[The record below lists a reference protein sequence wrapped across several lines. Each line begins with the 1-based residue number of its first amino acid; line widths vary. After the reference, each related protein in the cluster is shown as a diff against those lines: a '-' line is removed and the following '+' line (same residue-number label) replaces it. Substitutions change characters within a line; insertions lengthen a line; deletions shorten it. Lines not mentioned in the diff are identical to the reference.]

1 MAAQNHFGDQ
11 SMQPTAQKIDQLQV
25 TRDTLTSRG
34 GLTFLVKYVE
44 AIGILT
50 LLLNRFAKIKKSV
63 KGVSV
68 GNLFLQAL
76 YFFFDGTRLHLCHF
90 DELQRDQGYR
100 AVVEMPEEQM
110 ASSHAIKRFF
120 RAFNIFHGTAFRW
133 VLKELLVWRLKLHKP
148 RVVVMTLDTMVM
160 DNDEASKRQGCD
172 PRIRRSKDSSP
183 YS

>member
-1 MAAQNHFGDQ
+1 
-11 SMQPTAQKIDQLQV
+11 MQPTAQKIDQLQV

-110 ASSHAIKRFF
+110 ASSHTIKRFF
-120 RAFNIFHGTAFRW
+120 RAFNIFHAAAFRW
-133 VLKELLVWRLKLHKP
+133 VLKAAAWDWMANLVRQCNTKASEPPLAKI
-148 RVVVMTLDTMVM
+148 RFVTLVFR
-160 DNDEASKRQGCD
+160 K
-172 PRIRRSKDSSP
+172 I
-183 YS
+183 

>member
-1 MAAQNHFGDQ
+1 
-11 SMQPTAQKIDQLQV
+11 MQPTAQKIDQLQV

-110 ASSHAIKRFF
+110 ASSHTIKRFF
-120 RAFNIFHGTAFRW
+120 RAFNIFHAAAFRW

-160 DNDEASKRQGCD
+160 DNDEASKRQG
-172 PRIRRSKDSSP
+172 RSHV
-183 YS
+183 

>member
-1 MAAQNHFGDQ
+1 
-11 SMQPTAQKIDQLQV
+11 MQPTAQKIDQLQV

-34 GLTFLVKYVE
+34 GLAFGVKYVE

-76 YFFFDGTRLHLCHF
+76 YFFFDGTRRHLCSF
-90 DELQRDQGYR
+90 RPVAAGPYR

-120 RAFNIFHGTAFRW
+120 RAFHIFHGTAFRW
-133 VLKELLVWRLKLHKP
+133 VLKELFVWRLKLQE
-148 RVVVMTLDTMVM
+148 TTGGGD
-160 DNDEASKRQGCD
+160 DAGYDGD
-172 PRIRRSKDSSP
+172 G
-183 YS
+183 